1 MWVMMILLPSTL
13 TFDVP
18 CVKRCNS
25 TDLPK
30 DTCDKETYKL
40 VCEVYNEII
49 DLKYEIKVFINIME
63 IQRGLLLIFSAI
75 CIIVNLINLFLI
87 QRIQRAR
94 ASTTETECAI
104 K

>member
-1 MWVMMILLPSTL
+1 MKMKVSLVRLVCWSLAAWMVLVVIGMWVMMILLPSTL

-30 DTCDKETYKL
+30 ETCDKETYKL

-49 DLKYEIKVFINIME
+49 DLKYEI
-63 IQRGLLLIFSAI
+63 
-75 CIIVNLINLFLI
+75 
-87 QRIQRAR
+87 
-94 ASTTETECAI
+94 
-104 K
+104 